1 MTSVTIQQAALVSH
15 RYDNGFSFRRPLVQ
29 QFVLLWKILE
39 LWQERSRQRRQLLEL
54 DDRLLKDIGVSRA
67 DVEREAYKPFWKP

>member
-15 RYDNGFSFRRPLVQ
+15 HYDNGFSFRRPLVQ
-29 QFVLLWKILE
+29 QLVLLWKTLE

-67 DVEREAYKPFWKP
+67 DVEREACKPFWKP